1 MKEAISIKLLYISL
15 AVLCIVSSETKI
27 RSMAMKLF
35 DAHCHLQDQRVVDK
49 APLLIHIANAAGVVH
64 IAVDGIT
71 EKDWHLVKEMSD
83 EFDSVIPNFGL
94 HPWYVEGKSRS
105 WFNTLKELFEAN
117 PSAAVGEIG
126 LDKSPLAKGVDF
138 GEQVEVFKKQLQLA
152 KDLKR
157 PASVHCLDAFPE
169 LLQIMKEIGPFPAG
183 VILHSFQGSPEV
195 VPQLTK
201 LGSYFSFS
209 GHLMPLKEDKAR
221 KIVKAVP
228 LDRLLLETDAPD
240 ALPTNPIFFVPGNA
254 TLNQPANVHSVLTYV
269 ASLLE
274 LSKEE
279 LADISYKNALGVFSF
294 QGSKI
299 PLK

>member
-1 MKEAISIKLLYISL
+1 MKEAINIKLFYISL

-49 APLLIHIANAAGVVH
+49 ASLLIHIANAAGVVY

-83 EFDSVIPNFGL
+83 EYDSVIPNFGL

-105 WFNTLKELFEAN
+105 WFDTLKELIEAN

-152 KDLKR
+152 KGLKR

-169 LLQIMKEIGPFPAG
+169 LLQIMNYGNRTISSRCNTPFLPG
-183 VILHSFQGSPEV
+183 ISRGS
-195 VPQLTK
+195 T
-201 LGSYFSFS
+201 STY
-209 GHLMPLKEDKAR
+209 KAW
-221 KIVKAVP
+221 
-228 LDRLLLETDAPD
+228 LLLFILWTFDA
-240 ALPTNPIFFVPGNA
+240 I
-254 TLNQPANVHSVLTYV
+254 
-269 ASLLE
+269 
-274 LSKEE
+274 KRR
-279 LADISYKNALGVFSF
+279 
-294 QGSKI
+294 QGQKDCEGGTFGSNI
-299 PLK
+299 IGDGCT

>member
-49 APLLIHIANAAGVVH
+49 APLLIHIANAAGVVY

-105 WFNTLKELFEAN
+105 WFNTLKELLEAN
-117 PSAAVGEIG
+117 PSAAIG

-209 GHLMPLKEDKAR
+209 GHLMPLKEDKGR

-228 LDRLLLETDAPD
+228 LDRILLETDAPD
-240 ALPTNPIFFVPGNA
+240 ALPINPIFFVPGNA

>member
-49 APLLIHIANAAGVVH
+49 APLLIHIANAAGVVY

-105 WFNTLKELFEAN
+105 WFNTLKELLEAN

-138 GEQVEVFKKQLQLA
+138 GE
-152 KDLKR
+152 
-157 PASVHCLDAFPE
+157 
-169 LLQIMKEIGPFPAG
+169 
-183 VILHSFQGSPEV
+183 QGSPEV

-228 LDRLLLETDAPD
+228 LDRILLETDAPD

-294 QGSKI
+294 QGSKL

>member
-1 MKEAISIKLLYISL
+1 
-15 AVLCIVSSETKI
+15 
-27 RSMAMKLF
+27 
-35 DAHCHLQDQRVVDK
+35 
-49 APLLIHIANAAGVVH
+49 
-64 IAVDGIT
+64 
-71 EKDWHLVKEMSD
+71 
-83 EFDSVIPNFGL
+83 
-94 HPWYVEGKSRS
+94 
-105 WFNTLKELFEAN
+105 
-117 PSAAVGEIG
+117 
-126 LDKSPLAKGVDF
+126 
-138 GEQVEVFKKQLQLA
+138 VEVFKKQLQLA

-195 VPQLTK
+195 VPPLTK

-228 LDRLLLETDAPD
+228 LDGILLETDAPD
-240 ALPTNPIFFVPGNA
+240 ALPTNPIFFV
-254 TLNQPANVHSVLTYV
+254 PANVHSVLTYV

-299 PLK
+299 ALK